1 MNDDILTEYE
11 QFLEAFQVWMD
22 DAGYTTSTQK
32 AYLHTVQD
40 FLKQVNEKSVEKI
53 NKLDI
58 MSYLT
63 KARKNGCSDLT
74 RNRKLFAIRSFYKA
88 LKDMEMVETNPAADV
103 KLSKT
108 ERNSL
113 PVFLEEQDLELFLKQ
128 IEGRYSSRNIT
139 IFLLMAYAGLRVGE
153 VHRLNVADFHQER
166 GSLHVMGKGRKWRA
180 VPLPGALIQIMGQVL
195 GDRREPNR
203 SVETSFFISQKGY
216 RLSIRQIQ
224 TIAQQ
229 TFEKLQEQEGQ
240 EALQELKLSCHKL
253 RHSFATM
260 MLRQGTDIRIVKELM
275 GHESIET
282 TMIYTH
288 VSDSQREEAMQS
300 IKLPELQISSN

>member
-1 MNDDILTEYE
+1 MNTDIWIDYE
-11 QFLEAFQVWMD
+11 SYLKVFQVWMD
-22 DAGYTTSTQK
+22 DAGYTSATQK
-32 AYLHTVQD
+32 AYIHTVQD
-40 FLKQVNEKSVEKI
+40 FLKQASDKQVEKM

-58 MSYLT
+58 MTYLT
-63 KARKNGCSDLT
+63 RARRKGVSDQT
-74 RNRKLFAIRSFYKA
+74 RNRKLFAIRSFFKS
-88 LKDMEMVETNPAADV
+88 LKDMEMVEVNPAMDV

-108 ERNSL
+108 ERNQL
-113 PVFLEEQDLELFLKQ
+113 PVFLEENDLSVFLKQ
-128 IEGRYSSRNIT
+128 IEGRYSSRNIA

-153 VHRLNVADFHQER
+153 VHRLNIADFHQER

-180 VPLPGALIQIMGQVL
+180 VPLPGALAQILGQVL
-195 GDRREPNR
+195 GERRDPNR
-203 SVETSFFISQKGY
+203 SIETSFFISQKGY

-229 TFEKLQEQEGQ
+229 TFTKLQEQEGQ
-240 EALQELKLSCHKL
+240 EGLQDLKLSCHKL

-288 VSDSQREEAMQS
+288 VSDSQREEAMQA
-300 IKLPELQISSN
+300 IQLPDLQLTSG